1 MIKSKHFLLLLWFVL
16 LVGEVFSQ
24 NGIVARK
31 GLSAKQ
37 KTIEILREEYPSA
50 FQEDINESVV
60 PKDKEEVYGEA
71 WKEFLQNLGS
81 YLSKNGMKWEDNG
94 KIYNIIFVESNG
106 TIDYYFYRFKN
117 PSVPSKKQVKQFRA
131 LVKKYISTH
140 SFNYTA
146 NRQYNQ
152 CGSVTFFDR

>member
-1 MIKSKHFLLLLWFVL
+1 
-16 LVGEVFSQ
+16 
-24 NGIVARK
+24 
-31 GLSAKQ
+31 
-37 KTIEILREEYPSA
+37 
-50 FQEDINESVV
+50 
-60 PKDKEEVYGEA
+60 
-71 WKEFLQNLGS
+71 
-81 YLSKNGMKWEDNG
+81 MKWEDNG

-152 CGSVTFFDR
+152 CGSVTFVDR

>member
-37 KTIEILREEYPSA
+37 NIDSLRQEYPSA
-50 FQEDINESVV
+50 FEKDKVV
-60 PKDKEEVYGEA
+60 PEDKAEAYGEA
-71 WKEFLQNLGS
+71 WKEFLRNLGG
-81 YLSKNGMKWEDNG
+81 YLSKNGLKWEDNG
-94 KIYNIIFVESNG
+94 KIYNMIFVASNG
-106 TIDYYFYRFKN
+106 TIDYYFYRFRD
-117 PSVPSKKQVKQFRA
+117 PSAPSKKQVRQFRA

-140 SFNYTA
+140 PFNYTA
-146 NRQYNQ
+146 NRQYSQ
-152 CGSVTFFDR
+152 CGSVTFVDR